1 MDKTEYTDKL
11 VDAKDRVTKA
21 MKQSIM
27 ELKQFIKKR
36 DDFYSKDVNE
46 MDFKKLEGL
55 GKEMEAV
62 IVRAS
67 SALNATEGVK
77 LMGEL
82 DRSVAKMRKVNETQD
97 QIRVAEVEE
106 NKERMNSDL
115 VNAMDTIQWDI
126 VDIYI

>member
-11 VDAKDRVTKA
+11 VDAKDRVTKT

-36 DDFYSKDVNE
+36 DDFYSKDVKE
-46 MDFKKLEGL
+46 MDFKELEGL

-62 IVRAS
+62 IVRAT
-67 SALNATEGVK
+67 SALNATEGIK

-106 NKERMNSDL
+106 NKERMNANL
-115 VNAMDTIQWDI
+115 VTAMAK
-126 VDIYI
+126 VN

>member
-11 VDAKDRVTKA
+11 VDAKDRVTKT

-36 DDFYSKDVNE
+36 DDFYSKDVKE

-62 IVRAS
+62 IVRAT
-67 SALNATEGVK
+67 SALNATEGIK

-82 DRSVAKMRKVNETQD
+82 NRSVAKMRKVNETQD

-106 NKERMNSDL
+106 NKKRMNSDL
-115 VNAMDTIQWDI
+115 VSAMDTIQ
-126 VDIYI
+126 

>member
-11 VDAKDRVTKA
+11 VDAKDRVTKT

-36 DDFYSKDVNE
+36 DDFYSKDVKE

-62 IVRAS
+62 IVRAT
-67 SALNATEGVK
+67 SALNATEGIK

-97 QIRVAEVEE
+97 RIRVAEAEE
-106 NKERMNSDL
+106 NKKRMNSDL
-115 VNAMDTIQWDI
+115 VSAMDTIQ
-126 VDIYI
+126 

>member
-11 VDAKDRVTKA
+11 VDAKDRVTKT

-36 DDFYSKDVNE
+36 DDFYSKDVKE

-62 IVRAS
+62 IVKAT
-67 SALNATEGVK
+67 SALNATEGIK

-82 DRSVAKMRKVNETQD
+82 NRSVAKMRKVNETQD

-106 NKERMNSDL
+106 NKKRMNSDL
-115 VNAMDTIQWDI
+115 VSAMDTIQ
-126 VDIYI
+126 

>member
-11 VDAKDRVTKA
+11 ADAKDRVTKT

-27 ELKQFIKKR
+27 ELKEFIKKR
-36 DDFYSKDVNE
+36 DDFYSKDVKE
-46 MDFKKLEGL
+46 MDFKELEGL

-62 IVRAS
+62 IVRAT
-67 SALNATEGVK
+67 SALNATEGIK

-97 QIRVAEVEE
+97 RIRVAEVDE
-106 NKERMNSDL
+106 NKERMNANL
-115 VNAMDTIQWDI
+115 VTAMAK
-126 VDIYI
+126 VN

>member
-11 VDAKDRVTKA
+11 ADAKDRVTKT

-27 ELKQFIKKR
+27 ELKEFIKKR
-36 DDFYSKDVNE
+36 DEFYSKDVKE
-46 MDFKKLEGL
+46 MDFKELEGL

-62 IVRAS
+62 IVRAT
-67 SALNATEGVK
+67 SALNATEGIK

-82 DRSVAKMRKVNETQD
+82 DRSVAKMRKVNDTQD

-115 VNAMDTIQWDI
+115 VSAMDTVQ
-126 VDIYI
+126 

>member
-1 MDKTEYTDKL
+1 MDKTEDTDKL
-11 VDAKDRVTKA
+11 ADAKDRVAKT

-27 ELKQFIKKR
+27 ELKEFIKKR
-36 DDFYSKDVNE
+36 DDFYSKDVKE
-46 MDFKKLEGL
+46 MDFKELEGL

-62 IVRAS
+62 IDRAT
-67 SALNATEGVK
+67 SALNATEGIK

-82 DRSVAKMRKVNETQD
+82 DRSVAKMRKVNDTQD

-115 VNAMDTIQWDI
+115 VSAMDTVQ
-126 VDIYI
+126 

>member
-11 VDAKDRVTKA
+11 ADAKDRVTKT
-21 MKQSIM
+21 MKQSIT
-27 ELKQFIKKR
+27 ELKEFIKKR
-36 DDFYSKDVNE
+36 DDFYSKDVKE
-46 MDFKKLEGL
+46 MDFKELEAL

-62 IVRAS
+62 IVRAT
-67 SALNATEGVK
+67 SALNAKEGIK

-106 NKERMNSDL
+106 NKERMNSEL
-115 VNAMDTIQWDI
+115 VSAMDTVQ
-126 VDIYI
+126 

>member
-11 VDAKDRVTKA
+11 TDAKDRVTKT

-27 ELKQFIKKR
+27 ELKEFIKKR
-36 DDFYSKDVNE
+36 DDFYSKDVKE
-46 MDFKKLEGL
+46 MDFKELEGL
-55 GKEMEAV
+55 GNEMEAV
-62 IVRAS
+62 IVRAT
-67 SALNATEGVK
+67 SALNATEGIK

-106 NKERMNSDL
+106 NKERMNANL
-115 VNAMDTIQWDI
+115 VTAMAK
-126 VDIYI
+126 VN

>member
-11 VDAKDRVTKA
+11 VDAKDRVTKT

-36 DDFYSKDVNE
+36 DDFYSKDVKE

-62 IVRAS
+62 IVRAT
-67 SALNATEGVK
+67 SALNATEGIK

-97 QIRVAEVEE
+97 QIRVAEAEE
-106 NKERMNSDL
+106 NKKRMNSDL
-115 VNAMDTIQWDI
+115 VSAMDTIQ
-126 VDIYI
+126 

>member
-11 VDAKDRVTKA
+11 VDAKDRVTKT

-36 DDFYSKDVNE
+36 DDFYSKDVKE

-62 IVRAS
+62 IVKAT
-67 SALNATEGVK
+67 SALNATEGIK

-82 DRSVAKMRKVNETQD
+82 NRSVAKMRKVNETQD

-106 NKERMNSDL
+106 NKKRMNSDL
-115 VNAMDTIQWDI
+115 VSAMDTVQ
-126 VDIYI
+126 

>member
-11 VDAKDRVTKA
+11 VDAKDRVTKT

-36 DDFYSKDVNE
+36 DDFYSKDVKE
-46 MDFKKLEGL
+46 MDFKELEGL

-62 IVRAS
+62 IVRAT
-67 SALNATEGVK
+67 SALNAKEGIK

-82 DRSVAKMRKVNETQD
+82 NRSVAKMRKVNETQD

-106 NKERMNSDL
+106 NKERMNANL
-115 VNAMDTIQWDI
+115 VTAMAK
-126 VDIYI
+126 VN

>member
-11 VDAKDRVTKA
+11 ADAKDRVTKT

-27 ELKQFIKKR
+27 ELKEFIKKR
-36 DDFYSKDVNE
+36 DDFYSKDVKE
-46 MDFKKLEGL
+46 MDFKELEAL

-62 IVRAS
+62 IVRAT
-67 SALNATEGVK
+67 SALNAKEGIK

-106 NKERMNSDL
+106 NKERMNANL
-115 VNAMDTIQWDI
+115 VTAMAK
-126 VDIYI
+126 VN

>member
-11 VDAKDRVTKA
+11 TDAKDRVTKT

-27 ELKQFIKKR
+27 ELKEFIKKR
-36 DDFYSKDVNE
+36 DDFYSKDVKE
-46 MDFKKLEGL
+46 MDFKELEGL

-62 IVRAS
+62 IVRAT
-67 SALNATEGVK
+67 SALNATEGIK

-106 NKERMNSDL
+106 NKERMNANL
-115 VNAMDTIQWDI
+115 VTAMAE
-126 VDIYI
+126 VN

>member
-11 VDAKDRVTKA
+11 ADAKDRVAKT

-27 ELKQFIKKR
+27 ELKEFIKKR
-36 DDFYSKDVNE
+36 DVFYSKDVKE
-46 MDFKKLEGL
+46 MDFKELEGL

-62 IVRAS
+62 IVRAT
-67 SALNATEGVK
+67 SALNATEGIK

-82 DRSVAKMRKVNETQD
+82 DRSVAKMRKVNDTQD

-115 VNAMDTIQWDI
+115 VSAMDNVQ
-126 VDIYI
+126 